1 MFRIFRSANSA
12 QDAESERIEVLD
24 GSTAGAP
31 KCPAP
36 ARAAVA
42 ASMTHRK
49 QSVPL
54 PLSPIRARCSLK
66 PVRNQVTVKVPKAP
80 ESSLPILLVFTAALW
95 RAKQHPLARK
105 YMKIP
110 SMQGIIHQLQVV
122 SEILQC
128 CRVLAFLDYYM
139 HSKHCRNP
147 TSYLGC
153 LFLNHAHL
161 QWLGESSST
170 GLISPD

>member
-54 PLSPIRARCSLK
+54 PLSPIRARCLLK
-66 PVRNQVTVKVPKAP
+66 LVRNQK
-80 ESSLPILLVFTAALW
+80 SNYQFFSCSLLL
-95 RAKQHPLARK
+95 
-105 YMKIP
+105 
-110 SMQGIIHQLQVV
+110 SG
-122 SEILQC
+122 
-128 CRVLAFLDYYM
+128 
-139 HSKHCRNP
+139 
-147 TSYLGC
+147 
-153 LFLNHAHL
+153 
-161 QWLGESSST
+161 
-170 GLISPD
+170 GLSNTR

>member
-1 MFRIFRSANSA
+1 MFPICRSANSA
-12 QDAESERIEVLD
+12 QDAESERLEVLV

-66 PVRNQVTVKVPKAP
+66 LARNHDSQLPV
-80 ESSLPILLVFTAALW
+80 LLVLTAALW
-95 RAKQHPLARK
+95 RVKLHPLAENTK
-105 YMKIP
+105 
-110 SMQGIIHQLQVV
+110 GLQVV
-122 SEILQC
+122 SRLFETEIL
-128 CRVLAFLDYYM
+128 RRRAV
-139 HSKHCRNP
+139 S
-147 TSYLGC
+147 G
-153 LFLNHAHL
+153 HL
-161 QWLGESSST
+161 VR
-170 GLISPD
+170 

>member
-42 ASMTHRK
+42 NSMTHRK

-66 PVRNQVTVKVPKAP
+66 PVRSQVTVNVPKAP
-80 ESSLPILLVFTAALW
+80 DSSLPILLVFTAALW
-95 RAKQHPLARK
+95 RAKHHPLARK

-110 SMQGIIHQLQVV
+110 NIHQLQVV
-122 SEILQC
+122 SEILQR

-153 LFLNHAHL
+153 LFLTHAHL

-170 GLISPD
+170 SLISPD

>member
-110 SMQGIIHQLQVV
+110 SIHQLQVV
-122 SEILQC
+122 SEILQR

>member
-80 ESSLPILLVFTAALW
+80 DSSLPILLVFTAALW
-95 RAKQHPLARK
+95 RAKHHPLARK

-110 SMQGIIHQLQVV
+110 SIHQLQVV
-122 SEILQC
+122 SEILQR

-147 TSYLGC
+147 TSYLGGP
-153 LFLNHAHL
+153 FLNHAHL

>member
-1 MFRIFRSANSA
+1 MFSICRSANTA
-12 QDAESERIEVLD
+12 QDAGSERLEVHV
-24 GSTAGAP
+24 GSAAGAP
-31 KCPAP
+31 KFPAP

-80 ESSLPILLVFTAALW
+80 DSSLPILLVFTAALW

-110 SMQGIIHQLQVV
+110 SIHQLQVV
-122 SEILQC
+122 SEILQR